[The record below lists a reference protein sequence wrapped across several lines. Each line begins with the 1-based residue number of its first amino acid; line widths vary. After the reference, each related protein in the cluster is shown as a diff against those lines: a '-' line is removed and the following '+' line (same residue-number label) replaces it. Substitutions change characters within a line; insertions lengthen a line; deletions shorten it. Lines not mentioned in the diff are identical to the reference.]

1 MYQLTLFLQLGQ
13 QLIEYGHL
21 AAVDDK
27 MEVSGV
33 RWARLRAIK
42 QVRVIAALPELHQHI
57 QQTHL
62 IHLPCRVQDIDV
74 LHQDFS
80 IPVRK
85 DEGSIQSKT
94 MLASGCLDVY
104 LPFFFPEMMPAYHSL
119 CILLSPTYIL
129 TSFLGSRDFS
139 TSALIRLS
147 RKGRNT
153 YTVKRFLS

>member
-1 MYQLTLFLQLGQ
+1 MHMYQLTLFLQLGQ

-104 LPFFFPEMMPAYHSL
+104 LPFFFP
-119 CILLSPTYIL
+119 
-129 TSFLGSRDFS
+129 
-139 TSALIRLS
+139 
-147 RKGRNT
+147 
-153 YTVKRFLS
+153 